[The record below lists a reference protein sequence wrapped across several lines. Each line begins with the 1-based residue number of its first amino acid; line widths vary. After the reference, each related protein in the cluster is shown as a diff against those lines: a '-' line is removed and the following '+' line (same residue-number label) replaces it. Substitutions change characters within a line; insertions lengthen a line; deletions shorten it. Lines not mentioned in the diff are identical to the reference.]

1 MAARAWLTATVLAA
15 CSAAALADGNLT
27 ASGYDVDGNMFKE
40 AGLTRKFDPKD
51 KGYIMH
57 LIWIAM
63 PGTREVY
70 EIVGSEQGLSECGT
84 HGRARPTSRAGV
96 LTAPPPELL
105 ASLCRHWQP
114 SRTRTRTPHPHA
126 RTRHSV

>member
-1 MAARAWLTATVLAA
+1 MLSRSSRAIDTNVENLAYKPISYIKSSFNLQVEACWTLALPMASRAWLAATVLAA

-51 KGYIMH
+51 KSYIMH

-63 PGTREVY
+63 PGTF
-70 EIVGSEQGLSECGT
+70 
-84 HGRARPTSRAGV
+84 
-96 LTAPPPELL
+96 EL
-105 ASLCRHWQP
+105 
-114 SRTRTRTPHPHA
+114 
-126 RTRHSV
+126 

>member
-1 MAARAWLTATVLAA
+1 MAARAWLTAAVLAA

-63 PGTREVY
+63 PGTLEF
-70 EIVGSEQGLSECGT
+70 
-84 HGRARPTSRAGV
+84 
-96 LTAPPPELL
+96 
-105 ASLCRHWQP
+105 
-114 SRTRTRTPHPHA
+114 
-126 RTRHSV
+126 

>member
-1 MAARAWLTATVLAA
+1 MASRAWLAATVLAA

-51 KGYIMH
+51 KSYIMH

-63 PGTREVY
+63 PGT
-70 EIVGSEQGLSECGT
+70 L
-84 HGRARPTSRAGV
+84 
-96 LTAPPPELL
+96 EL
-105 ASLCRHWQP
+105 
-114 SRTRTRTPHPHA
+114 
-126 RTRHSV
+126 